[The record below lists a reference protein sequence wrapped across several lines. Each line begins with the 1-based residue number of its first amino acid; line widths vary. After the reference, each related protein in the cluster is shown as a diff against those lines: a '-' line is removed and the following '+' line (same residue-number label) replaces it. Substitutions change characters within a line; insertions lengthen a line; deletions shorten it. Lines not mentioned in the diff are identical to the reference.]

1 MVRAWDPGGAR
12 GGGGKNKN
20 KKTKVKEEVRGKQ
33 RNVEAKRRSKRE
45 TEPVPN

>member
-12 GGGGKNKN
+12 GGGGKQN
-20 KKTKVKEEVRGKQ
+20 KKTKVNEEERGKQ

-45 TEPVPN
+45 AEPVPN